1 MHILFSIVV
10 GYYKYC
16 RASISCPDCWRQV
29 YLNLFNTSECLASI
43 GRLQIDCKE
52 HHFTHEYI
60 APGIAGIYGIKVLI
74 YEPIKSKG

>member
-16 RASISCPDCWRQV
+16 LTSTSCPSCLRQV
-29 YLNLFNTSECLASI
+29 YLNLFNTSKCLASI
-43 GRLQIDCKE
+43 NRLQLDCKE
-52 HHFTHEYI
+52 HHFTRVYI

>member
-16 RASISCPDCWRQV
+16 RASTSCPSCLRQV
-29 YLNLFNTSECLASI
+29 YLNLFNTSKCLASSSP
-43 GRLQIDCKE
+43 LDCKE

-60 APGIAGIYGIKVLI
+60 APGIAGIYDIKVLI